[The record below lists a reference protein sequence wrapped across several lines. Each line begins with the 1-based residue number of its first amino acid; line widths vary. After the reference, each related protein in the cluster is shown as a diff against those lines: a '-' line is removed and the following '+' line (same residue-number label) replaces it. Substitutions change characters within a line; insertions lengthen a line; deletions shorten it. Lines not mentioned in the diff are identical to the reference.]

1 MLQLKGY
8 TTSSSS
14 PSNPIPSH
22 AALPAPGYLNVNAS
36 SRPAIAFLDLKTTLW
51 KPGMGD
57 PRSISP
63 STTPSPPPPRPSHG
77 RKKSL
82 SAKEFKEKLLGTY
95 SFPFLFNLPHEVDN
109 EPLPPDFVDPSGKM
123 PMQIKY
129 ELEVTIQTALFKSD
143 AM

>member
-1 MLQLKGY
+1 
-8 TTSSSS
+8 
-14 PSNPIPSH
+14 
-22 AALPAPGYLNVNAS
+22 
-36 SRPAIAFLDLKTTLW
+36 
-51 KPGMGD
+51 MGD

-63 STTPSPPPPRPSHG
+63 SSTPPPPSRATHG

-95 SFPFLFNLPHEVDN
+95 SFPFLFTLPHEVDN
-109 EPLPPDFVDPSGKM
+109 EPLPPDFIDPSAKM